1 VSSLP
6 TLIETRAGRGSVAR
20 RDAARR
26 SRSVPLEVWAVAAI
40 TLAAAALRFATL
52 GTQSYWLDEA
62 TTAHEVG
69 LSFGALLHQVRVN
82 ETTPPLYF
90 VVAWVWAKLF
100 GTGAVGL
107 RSLSALAGIAAVPV
121 TYLAGRELVSRR
133 AGLLAALFAALSPF
147 MIWYSQEA
155 RSYML
160 FGLFCGM
167 SLLFCARAWR
177 RGAARDV
184 WLWAL
189 CSALAIATHFFAGFL
204 VAPEAAWLLYV
215 ARRRGVVWACAA
227 IALVQL
233 AVLPL
238 AIGDTSHPLGW
249 IQAFPLSTRLQQIPV
264 DLGLSSLYQS
274 SIVNYGLVG
283 AAVLAAFVVALLV
296 IGGGTEERR
305 GAAFAGALAACVIL
319 VPIVLAEVGRD
330 YVVPRNFMPAW
341 IPLAIVLG
349 AACTVPRARFAGA
362 TIAVA
367 LLIGFVW
374 AGIRIDTDAQYQ
386 RPDWRGVASALGRAS
401 VRRAIVAYDGGYAT
415 GPLAVYL
422 PGVPWARPGPGLV
435 QVSEVDVVGS
445 SWQTIPRSL
454 PDGARLLGTRSVAG
468 GYLVA
473 RFAVR
478 PAWHATPAAIL
489 VRAQRLLVPAP
500 VGAAVVFQSRA
511 IQGTR

>member
-6 TLIETRAGRGSVAR
+6 TLSETRTGRGFVPG

-26 SRSVPLEVWAVAAI
+26 LGSVPTEVWAIAAF
-40 TLAAAALRFATL
+40 TVAAAALRFATL

-69 LSFGALLHQVRVN
+69 LSFGALLHQVRIN

-90 VVAWVWAKLF
+90 IVAWVWAKLF

-107 RSLSALAGIAAVPV
+107 RSLSALAGTAAVPV

-133 AGLLAALFAALSPF
+133 AGLLAALFAAVNPF

-160 FGLFCGM
+160 FGLFCGA
-167 SLLFCARAWR
+167 SVLFCARAWR
-177 RGAARDV
+177 RGTARDV

-189 CSALAIATHFFAGFL
+189 CSALAIATHFFAAFL
-204 VAPEAAWLLYV
+204 VVPEALWLLYAV
-215 ARRRGVVWACAA
+215 RGRAVVWACGA
-227 IALVQL
+227 IAIVQL
-233 AVLPL
+233 AILPL
-238 AIGDTSHPLGW
+238 AISDTSHPLGW

-274 SIVNYGLVG
+274 SIVNDGLLG
-283 AAVLAAFVVALLV
+283 AAVLAAFLVALLV
-296 IGGGTEERR
+296 IGGGAEERR

-319 VPIVLAEVGRD
+319 VPIVIAELGRD

-349 AACTVPRARFAGA
+349 SACTVPRARFAGA
-362 TIAVA
+362 TIAAAV
-367 LLIGFVW
+367 LIGFVW
-374 AGIRIDTDAQYQ
+374 AGIRIDGDAQYQ
-386 RPDWRGVASALGRAS
+386 RPDWRGVAAALGRAPA
-401 VRRAIVAYDGGYAT
+401 RRAIVAYDGGYAT
-415 GPLAVYL
+415 GPLAIYL
-422 PGVPWARPGPGLV
+422 PGVPWARPGPAPV
-435 QVSEVDVVGS
+435 RVSEVDVVGS
-445 SWQTIPRSL
+445 SWQTIPRPL
-454 PDGARLLGTRSVAG
+454 PHGVRLLGKRTVAG

-473 RFAVR
+473 RFAVS
-478 PAWHATPAAIL
+478 PAWHATPSAI
-489 VRAQRLLVPAP
+489 VARAERLLVPAP
-500 VGAAVVFQSRA
+500 AGAGVVFQPRA
-511 IQGTR
+511 K